1 MIGLLLHFQYSKV
14 VLWKFYTPVG
24 DNRIQKSMEETVCK
38 QIANKKKSWNLSVRP
53 YKKQQ

>member
-38 QIANKKKSWNLSVRP
+38 QIANKKKS